1 MSAINNISLYIPHI
15 FTNYSKENVAK
26 VFETLKIG
34 KVKNIDF
41 ISKMGNDFKPFNAA
55 YIHFE
60 YWYDNI
66 GATNFQEK
74 VLHKS
79 PAKLMY
85 DEPWFWLVL
94 ENKGKK
100 IVSGDRKKCLD
111 IREFFGGGAILNK
124 GFITPENKGKKIVS
138 GDRKKCLDIREF
150 FGGGAILNKGFITP
164 EKTTD
169 IETTPRTPTKGKN
182 SETFDKDNN
191 VVFNMNNSFEE
202 QEYTQMM
209 DEMTECEIAME
220 EEDQCLISI
229 DGRYVQELEQANAE
243 LRIQLAQ
250 MHNAYYAE
258 CIKSQSLAQALQIVN
273 K

>member
-1 MSAINNISLYIPHI
+1 MINIISYTQPKNTFKMSAINNISLYIPHI
-15 FTNYSKENVAK
+15 FTNYSKENVAN

-55 YIHFE
+55 YIHFD

-94 ENKGKK
+94 
-100 IVSGDRKKCLD
+100 
-111 IREFFGGGAILNK
+111 
-124 GFITPENKGKKIVS
+124 ENKGKKIVS

-258 CIKSQSLAQALQIVN
+258 YIKSQSYAQALQIVN

>member
-1 MSAINNISLYIPHI
+1 MSAINNISVYIPHI
-15 FTNYSKENVAK
+15 FANYSKENVAK

-41 ISKMGNDFKPFNAA
+41 ISKMGNDGKPFNAA

-66 GATNFQEK
+66 SAANFQEK

-111 IREFFGGGAILNK
+111 IGDLNK
-124 GFITPENKGKKIVS
+124 SFITP
-138 GDRKKCLDIREF
+138 
-150 FGGGAILNKGFITP
+150 A
-164 EKTTD
+164 KTTD
-169 IETTPRTPTKGKN
+169 FETIPRTPTKGKN
-182 SETFDKDNN
+182 GETVHMDN
-191 VVFNMNNSFEE
+191 VVFNMNNAFEE

-209 DEMTECEIAME
+209 VDEMAECEIAME

-243 LRIQLAQ
+243 LRMQLAQ
-250 MHNAYYAE
+250 MQNAYYAE
-258 CIKSQSLAQALQIVN
+258 CIKSQSLAQALQMVN
-273 K
+273 NK

>member
-15 FTNYSKENVAK
+15 FANYSKENVAK

-41 ISKMGNDFKPFNAA
+41 ISKMGNDGKPFNAA
-55 YIHFE
+55 YIHF
-60 YWYDNI
+60 YCWYDNI
-66 GATNFQEK
+66 GAANFQEK

-111 IREFFGGGAILNK
+111 IGDLNK
-124 GFITPENKGKKIVS
+124 SFIS
-138 GDRKKCLDIREF
+138 
-150 FGGGAILNKGFITP
+150 P

-169 IETTPRTPTKGKN
+169 FETSPRTPTKGKN
-182 SETFDKDNN
+182 TATVDMGN
-191 VVFNMNNSFEE
+191 VVFNMNNAFEK
-202 QEYTQMM
+202 QEYSQMM
-209 DEMTECEIAME
+209 DEMAECEVAME
-220 EEDQCLISI
+220 EEDHCLISI
-229 DGRYVQELEQANAE
+229 DGRYVQELEQANNE
-243 LRIQLAQ
+243 LRMQLAQ
-250 MHNAYYAE
+250 MQNAYYAE
-258 CIKSQSLAQALQIVN
+258 CIKSQSLAQALQMVN
-273 K
+273 NKEK